1 MKQDKREIHQLM
13 EKTGNR
19 RGECE
24 KRTPD
29 VSRDANNKFMG
40 VTT

>member
-1 MKQDKREIHQLM
+1 LI

-19 RGECE
+19 RGNRE